1 MNAIVGNKFAT
12 LVTFVVVSIVVSGY
26 FIGIQGPMTPE
37 QGPMTREQGPMTRE
51 QGTQQLPVD
60 PGIRPTNAA
69 AGDDFVIPA
78 THYAEIDAAG
88 KGPNQG
94 WSTSLATLHRL
105 QDQMVVDEWQEK
117 PIQISPAQKSFALA
131 MRETIR
137 SFNGA
142 PPTVPHPVD
151 QLTAESCIV
160 CHGIGIRTETM
171 RIPKMSH
178 PYLANCTQCHVESNP
193 THMAAEL
200 FRNNSFV
207 GLPAP
212 SGGPRA
218 FAEAPPM
225 IPHSTWMRNECVSCH
240 GPTGNFGIRST
251 HPWRKN
257 CQQCHAP
264 ASKLDQVPID
274 SKPLF
279 LPPPIIKK

>member
-1 MNAIVGNKFAT
+1 MNAIAGTKLAT
-12 LVTFVVVSIVVSGY
+12 IAIFVVVSIVVSGY
-26 FIGIQGPMTPE
+26 FIGIQGPMMPE
-37 QGPMTREQGPMTRE
+37 KESQRPPMPRESLSSTV
-51 QGTQQLPVD
+51 GT
-60 PGIRPTNAA
+60 
-69 AGDDFVIPA
+69 GDGLVIPA
-78 THYAEIDAAG
+78 THYSEISTVR
-88 KGPNQG
+88 KGPNQD
-94 WSTSLATLHRL
+94 WSTDVASLHRL
-105 QDQMVVDEWQEK
+105 QNQMAVEQWQEE

-151 QLTAESCIV
+151 QLTAESCIA
-160 CHGIGIRTETM
+160 CHGVGMRTESM

-178 PYLANCTQCHVESNP
+178 PYLANCTQCHVENNP
-193 THMAAEL
+193 RHMAAEL

-257 CQQCHAP
+257 CLQCHAP
-264 ASKLDQVPID
+264 SSQLDQVPIPA
-274 SKPLF
+274 KPQF
-279 LPPPIIKK
+279 LPPPTIKD